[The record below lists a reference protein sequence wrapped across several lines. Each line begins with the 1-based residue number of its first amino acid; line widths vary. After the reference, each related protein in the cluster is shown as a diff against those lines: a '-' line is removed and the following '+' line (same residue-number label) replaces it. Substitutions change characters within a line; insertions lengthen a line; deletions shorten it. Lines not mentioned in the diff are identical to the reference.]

1 MRAAGRA
8 GVVALGAA
16 LFGCNDVDPLPDT
29 GDWWAPGVDYDVQ
42 EPIRFTPEPYDDLPG
57 AGPGIGDFIDGA
69 LPASELTFA
78 PGDAYLA
85 ANSCRASTSATL
97 PAEIEGIVTLHPRWY
112 MKLSGCNRAEEK
124 YYGNWFIEDAT
135 GGIFVVGDSKVAPF
149 DVGDRVKIRVRGVL
163 TNFGMDMVYVH
174 DVLEIDRNKRPV
186 YYREVDRA
194 LGPNDIGETVRIRG
208 VVTGPP
214 DTFGEVLVETEGG
227 VRIAAS
233 LDDELNR
240 RRVHPPIGSTLCVT
254 GPVLYS
260 FSAYSI
266 PIMRIGQLAVVDP
279 GEPCPD

>member
-1 MRAAGRA
+1 MRALGRA
-8 GVVALGAA
+8 GVAALGAA

-29 GDWWAPGVDYDVQ
+29 GDWWAPGVDYDVE
-42 EPIRFTPEPYDDLPG
+42 EPLRFTPEPYGDLPG
-57 AGPGIGDFIDGA
+57 AGPGIGAFLDSA
-69 LPASELTFA
+69 LPASTLTFA
-78 PGDAYLA
+78 AGDEYLA
-85 ANSCRASTSATL
+85 ANDCRAATSRSL

-135 GGIFVVGDSKVAPF
+135 GGVFVVGDSKVAPF

-186 YYREVDRA
+186 YYQEVDRA
-194 LGPNDIGETVRIRG
+194 LGPDDIGETRRIRG
-208 VVTGPP
+208 VVVGPP
-214 DTFGEVLVETEGG
+214 DTFGEFLVETDSG

-233 LDDELNR
+233 LDAELNR